1 MPTRDHES
9 LKPFYLR
16 PRLGLDG
23 LLIRTHL
30 LESPS
35 KCISPPIVERR
46 RTKALDDRPG
56 KGQLIRSY
64 PHPQGISSNL
74 RSALL
79 ISHSL
84 CSELSA
90 VHRSELS
97 KAAKRSISLTQPY
110 QIRRGCHASLGRRRT
125 KRAKLF
131 CILRAIKQEV
141 QSIRSPPQWYIEKS
155 RVTVP
160 LFHHLAAG
168 GLISKCLSCRAKVS
182 SVCSSVSWAST
193 GLLLSLLQVE
203 LLI

>member
-1 MPTRDHES
+1 MQSHPSLSLLLSCLKSNSPSPPLIRTCFLCPPVDDHES

-23 LLIRTHL
+23 LFIRTHL

-64 PHPQGISSNL
+64 PHPKGISSNL

-131 CILRAIKQEV
+131 CILRAIKQSV
-141 QSIRSPPQWYIEKS
+141 QSCLR
-155 RVTVP
+155 
-160 LFHHLAAG
+160 LLAA
-168 GLISKCLSCRAKVS
+168 LR
-182 SVCSSVSWAST
+182 ST
-193 GLLLSLLQVE
+193 RHVF
-203 LLI
+203 